1 MVTLHEVVMYFRSRI
16 SSQIFEI
23 FLNWFEIEF
32 WNGTEDWTWSGTI
45 WLMTCFV
52 FPVNWSIVI
61 TWTLFCGFRRS
72 VPGWLA
78 PQVQVQTHCRILA
91 TFRGSW
97 TGITLTPFWTSETF
111 SESWIACLLSAF
123 VRICSGDVFLSLLE
137 LVLFGGETFRNS
149 ICLFSGRFWVIFG
162 EEEGFGRIGATG
174 FGVPFWFK
182 FCLRLTVS
190 GSKILE
196 VLTLTGRGCLG
207 VNLTLLFVV
216 GSSLFCGLNIKKLA
230 LEL

>member
-1 MVTLHEVVMYFRSRI
+1 
-16 SSQIFEI
+16 
-23 FLNWFEIEF
+23 
-32 WNGTEDWTWSGTI
+32 
-45 WLMTCFV
+45 MTCFV

-61 TWTLFCGFRRS
+61 TWTLFCGFLRS
-72 VPGWLA
+72 VPGWFA

-123 VRICSGDVFLSLLE
+123 VKICSGDVFLSLLE
-137 LVLFGGETFRNS
+137 LVFVFGGETFRNS

-182 FCLRLTVS
+182 LCLGLTVS

-196 VLTLTGRGCLG
+196 VLTLTGRGCFG
-207 VNLTLLFVV
+207 VNLTLLFVA
-216 GSSLFCGLNIKKLA
+216 GSSLFCGLKIKYW
-230 LEL
+230 